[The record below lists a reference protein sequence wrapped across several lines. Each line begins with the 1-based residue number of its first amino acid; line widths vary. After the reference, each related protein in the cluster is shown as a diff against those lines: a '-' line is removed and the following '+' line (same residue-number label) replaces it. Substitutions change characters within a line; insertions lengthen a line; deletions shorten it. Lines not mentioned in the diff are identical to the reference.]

1 MFGIHPSEV
10 RDWEWHISVVC
21 QNEAARIEDCLISI
35 GDAIGSRRALVTL
48 NVNGSTDD
56 SEVVA
61 QHTALACGIAL
72 QVYRTEA
79 ADKSNV
85 LNRFIHTQRVPARMY
100 AFVDGYVRIS
110 PNALHDLDAC
120 LAAHPYAMAATGV
133 CRKGR
138 SMAAATS
145 ATLEQGGRLHG
156 QLHALRP
163 EFLDRMVEQ
172 GVRLPIGLYWGDG
185 LMGSMAMHN
194 LDAVGEAWDT
204 KRIVGVAGATYE
216 IPALSMFKPRDL
228 RRQFRRKLRQ
238 MRGRLQNEAIKA
250 VIYRHGYTALPLD
263 ADDLVRDYLLT
274 HSPPAVPLL
283 DRPFMRLMLHQLQSA
298 GKPTFASLVP
308 QCATV
313 PIPAN
318 PGRNLGQLASEH
330 IPSHS

>member
-1 MFGIHPSEV
+1 MFGINPSEV

-35 GDAIGSRRALVTL
+35 SDAIGSRRALVTL

-56 SEVVA
+56 SVLIA
-61 QHTALACGIAL
+61 QHAARACGIAL
-72 QVYRTEA
+72 QVYQTQA

-85 LNRFIHTQRVPARMY
+85 LNRFIHMQRVPARMY

-110 PNALHDLDAC
+110 PSALHDLEAC

-133 CRKGR
+133 CINGR

-172 GVRLPIGLYWGDG
+172 GIRLPIGLYSGDG

-204 KRIVGVAGATYE
+204 RRVVGVAGATYE
-216 IPALSMFKPRDL
+216 IAALSIFRPRDL
-228 RRQFRRKLRQ
+228 QRQFRRKLRQ

-250 VIYRHGYTALPLD
+250 VIYRDGYAALPSD
-263 ADDLVRDYLLT
+263 ADDLVRNYLLT
-274 HSPPAVPLL
+274 HDPPAVSVL
-283 DRPFMRLMLHQLQSA
+283 DRPFMALMLRQFRTARKTS
-298 GKPTFASLVP
+298 PASLVP
-308 QCATV
+308 RYLSS
-313 PIPAN
+313 PI
-318 PGRNLGQLASEH
+318 LAGSAAD
-330 IPSHS
+330 